1 MWYYENMKYK
11 FFSFKTGRMED
22 YCRAENKEHA
32 KKIFSY
38 FYPKL
43 NGRVEEIFMKDF
55 SKQRNVDNKGLATN
69 SKPDV

>member
-1 MWYYENMKYK
+1 
-11 FFSFKTGRMED
+11 MED